1 MNLNKRIVLE
11 RRGTSQGT
19 TGQVIENWAPFYT
32 GWASINPVAGR
43 EYFNASGERAE
54 ITHQLEMRYGVTVK
68 PKDRAC
74 YNGRVFDIRSV
85 LNEREQ
91 NRKLI
96 LMAVEHV
103 Q

>member
-11 RRGTSQGT
+11 RRGTTQGT
-19 TGQVIENWAPFYT
+19 TGQVLENWAAFASV
-32 GWASINPVAGR
+32 WASVKPIAGR

-54 ITHQLEMRYGVTVK
+54 ISHEIRIRHGVTVK
-68 PKDRAC
+68 PKDRAKLD
-74 YNGRVFDIRSV
+74 GRIFDIRSV
-85 LNEREQ
+85 LNENEQ
-91 NRKLI
+91 NRTLI